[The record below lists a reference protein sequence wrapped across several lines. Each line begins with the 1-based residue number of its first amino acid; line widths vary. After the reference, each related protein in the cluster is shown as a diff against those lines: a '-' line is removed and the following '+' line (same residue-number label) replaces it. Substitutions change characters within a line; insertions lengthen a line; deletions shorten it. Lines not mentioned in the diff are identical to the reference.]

1 MIYKENYIHWLTDF
15 LGASLVSKG
24 DNVSVSDGVDIIYCM
39 EKREDKYDISIS
51 ERGKVITQYRVLNSK
66 LARLYYILLVKKAL
80 TTIKYPLLNSIG
92 NVDSEELLRDQLNSE
107 GLENYYSI
115 NKNGIGKVNFQNIS
129 KDRLYY
135 LDNKNNAY
143 DIFFV
148 STKVLSVFY
157 TSIVRLK
164 WYEKWIEQL
173 SSIEDISSDLYPIL
187 LGFSHEGIE
196 IL

>member
-1 MIYKENYIHWLTDF
+1 MIYKENYIHWLTNF

-39 EKREDKYDISIS
+39 EKREDEYDISIS

-115 NKNGIGKVNFQNIS
+115 NKNGIGKVNFQNIG

-148 STKVLSVFY
+148 STKVL
-157 TSIVRLK
+157 
-164 WYEKWIEQL
+164 
-173 SSIEDISSDLYPIL
+173 
-187 LGFSHEGIE
+187 
-196 IL
+196 